1 MIEGLIKKKIEI
13 KSQFGLKKW
22 RIEESKTDMRGH
34 IVIQSREKLKEIKR
48 KSWKLTENKRI
59 GSLETKTQKVLKYR
73 DKD

>member
-1 MIEGLIKKKIEI
+1 
-13 KSQFGLKKW
+13 
-22 RIEESKTDMRGH
+22 MRGH